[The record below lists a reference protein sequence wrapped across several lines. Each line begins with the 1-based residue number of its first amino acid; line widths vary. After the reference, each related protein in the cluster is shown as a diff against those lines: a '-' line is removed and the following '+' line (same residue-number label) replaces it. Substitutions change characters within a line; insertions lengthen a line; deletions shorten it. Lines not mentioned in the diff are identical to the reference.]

1 MDLRAFPGKEL
12 AGDHDIIAAVKR
24 LAVLLLVFLR
34 PLGVSSIVWAQ
45 TGLQGFDLRPPCEGM
60 PPPAYGVA
68 GGPPATAV
76 WSEGSLNKAAWAAAP
91 CLRWLGGKVRMASA
105 LAATLSAPALDPLLV
120 RFGALSQYKS
130 IRFWSI
136 MNENWDE
143 IVANA
148 GFVDGPQSQTVLP
161 DLRPDDYAVGRE
173 LYYFENSRA
182 GRTVHRMTVRQ
193 RTADRV
199 EIATENVTPIRFA
212 MATLFD
218 SGALQSVT
226 YFDRRG
232 PDQWGYF
239 QTIGVGMASSLIA
252 VQSASPYI
260 NRLTALYRYMA
271 NMPTDRDPPAA
282 RH

>member
-1 MDLRAFPGKEL
+1 M
-12 AGDHDIIAAVKR
+12 KR
-24 LAVLLLVFLR
+24 LAALLLVFL
-34 PLGVSSIVWAQ
+34 PSLGLPSVVWAQ
-45 TGLQGFDLRPPCEGM
+45 TGLQGFDLRPPCEGT

-91 CLRWLGGKVRMASA
+91 CLRWTGGKVRLVSA
-105 LAATLSAPALDPLLV
+105 LAATLATPTVDSLLV

-136 MNENWDE
+136 MYETWDE
-143 IVANA
+143 FVADA
-148 GFVDGPQSQTVLP
+148 GFIDGPQSQRTLP
-161 DLRPDDYAVGRE
+161 DLMADGFVGGRE
-173 LYYFENSRA
+173 LYYFESSRV

-212 MATLFD
+212 KATLFD
-218 SGALQSVT
+218 TGALQTVT
-226 YFDRRG
+226 FFDRRG
-232 PDQWGYF
+232 PGEWGYF
-239 QTIGVGMASSLIA
+239 QTIGVGLGSSFVA
-252 VQSASPYI
+252 VQSSAAYI

-271 NMPTDRDPPAA
+271 NIPTDRDPPAA